1 MDGAT
6 VFIDS
11 GKTSYWVAQEP
22 GYLRGLPLVSDSLEV
37 VPQGLGRADHRVFF
51 AGEAMNVDYRSTFDA
66 VAYVRR
72 FVPDVAPAVDGSDRR
87 LTRLSGLRPGR
98 GGFRAGRAR
107 SRA

>member
-22 GYLRGLPLVSDSLEV
+22 GYLRGLTLVSNSLKV

-51 AGEAMNVDYRSTFDA
+51 AGGAMNVDYRSAFH
-66 VAYVRR
+66 
-72 FVPDVAPAVDGSDRR
+72 GSDRR
-87 LTRLSGLRPGR
+87 LPRLSGLRPGR